1 MKTPALIAF
10 LLLLAVPAAS
20 AEEAKPTLEELLD
33 GVDDVQRGES
43 SQARVSMHVKTRR
56 WERTLVM
63 ESWSQGEDKSLI
75 RIVSPAKEAGTSTL
89 MVDDNVWNYLPK
101 VDRTMKLPASMMSGS
116 WMGSHFTNNDLISSD
131 RLADDFSYELK
142 AEPGVDG
149 SKHWII
155 ECVPKEDAA
164 IVWGK
169 VIVHVRGEDRIPDQI
184 TYWDED
190 GELVRTMSFLDIQEL
205 DGRKV
210 PMKMKLVPTDSPDEF
225 TEVTYESLVFD
236 PELPASTF
244 TLQSL
249 RK

>member
-1 MKTPALIAF
+1 M
-10 LLLLAVPAAS
+10 
-20 AEEAKPTLEELLD
+20 
-33 GVDDVQRGES
+33 
-43 SQARVSMHVKTRR
+43 RR
-56 WERTLVM
+56 
-63 ESWSQGEDKSLI
+63 S
-75 RIVSPAKEAGTSTL
+75 
-89 MVDDNVWNYLPK
+89 
-101 VDRTMKLPASMMSGS
+101 
-116 WMGSHFTNNDLISSD
+116 SHFTNNDLISSD